1 MIQNNQIYG
10 SGKKLP
16 YVKNSRT
23 HFGGKKNATFW
34 KAKMRQKDN
43 YVMVKTAISKQ
54 VLLPDSRIFIVR
66 YERVSSD
73 TLPPNVTIR
82 RRYKQRAVP
91 KNRTRQAGR
100 GLSRAFSSMLNTEEV
115 LFLEY

>member
-1 MIQNNQIYG
+1 
-10 SGKKLP
+10 
-16 YVKNSRT
+16 
-23 HFGGKKNATFW
+23 
-34 KAKMRQKDN
+34 MRQKAN

-82 RRYKQRAVP
+82 RRYKQRAVS